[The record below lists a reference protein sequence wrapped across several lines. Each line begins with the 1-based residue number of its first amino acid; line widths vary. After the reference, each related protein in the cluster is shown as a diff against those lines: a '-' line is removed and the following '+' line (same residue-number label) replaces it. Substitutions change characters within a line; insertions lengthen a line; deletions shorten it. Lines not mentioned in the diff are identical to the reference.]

1 MNQLFSELVQNYL
14 TVLNYL
20 NNLCERNEI
29 AEAEK
34 KQMRPNSAQL
44 GRAHSLPK
52 IHKVF
57 TNIPKFRPIIDTTNT
72 PYSKIG
78 QYLSSFLQPL
88 TVNNYTLKDSFDAA
102 NKIKSALSEIFE
114 NGYQFVSFD
123 VESLFTNVPL
133 NKAINIILD

>member
-1 MNQLFSELVQNYL
+1 
-14 TVLNYL
+14 
-20 NNLCERNEI
+20 
-29 AEAEK
+29 
-34 KQMRPNSAQL
+34 MRPNSAQL

-52 IHKVF
+52 IRKVF
-57 TNIPKFRPIIDTTNT
+57 ANIPKFRPIIDTTNT

-88 TVNNYTLKDSFDAA
+88 IVNNYTLKDSFDAA
-102 NKIKSALSEIFE
+102 NKIKSILSEIFE